1 MIIKNTNLK
10 NLKYIKGQ
18 ELPSGLVTSGLV
30 LNLDGFYSSSLVE
43 GRNTWKDL
51 SGNSYDGTLLNG
63 STYTTDNGGGISFDG
78 LDDTLDLGVILD
90 NVITGIN
97 PKYTVQVWIEF
108 DSLVDDVLYAFFTKY
123 GLGNTRQLIISVRN
137 LTSYSYGGIRLE
149 HIPYSKP
156 FLSSSLPHA
165 RLVRSNTDII
175 EPNRLYNLTIC
186 FDASINTNDGKDRPT
201 FYINGKLQDNTLVLS
216 YNPLENSFIT
226 SGQKVSLNGYI
237 GTGTTPI
244 AAQFPG
250 TIYQALMYDRVLTEQ
265 EINKNINVLNGR
277 YNVT

>member
-43 GRNTWKDL
+43 GRDTWKDL

-108 DSLVDDVLYAFFTKY
+108 DSLVDDVLYGFFNKY

-156 FLSSSLPHA
+156 FLTGSLPHV

-186 FDASINTNDGKDRPT
+186 FDGSINTNDGKDRPT
-201 FYINGKLQDNTLVLS
+201 FYINGKLQDNTLAIS

-244 AAQFPG
+244 GAQFPG